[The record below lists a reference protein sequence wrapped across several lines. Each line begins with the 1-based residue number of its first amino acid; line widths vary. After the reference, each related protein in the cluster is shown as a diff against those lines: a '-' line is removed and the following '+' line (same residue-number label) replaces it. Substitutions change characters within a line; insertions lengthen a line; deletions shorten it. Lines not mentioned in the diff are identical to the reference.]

1 MMMAPPAAGAKR
13 DAKTGIPRRST
24 QIPYHYSTKPLISQP
39 LRSILLFFG
48 EITKIP
54 RAKEKT
60 APGGGGLFGY
70 FAWGRARV
78 RVSIRRSP
86 RERRNSSASVSS
98 HGCSNQEGEWASQPK
113 MTLLPTAAA
122 SSQKAGVG

>member
-13 DAKTGIPRRST
+13 DAKTGIPCRGT
-24 QIPYHYSTKPLISQP
+24 QIPYYYSTKTLISQP
-39 LRSILLFFG
+39 LQDKLLFFG
-48 EITKIP
+48 EITKTL

-78 RVSIRRSP
+78 SVSIR
-86 RERRNSSASVSS
+86 
-98 HGCSNQEGEWASQPK
+98 
-113 MTLLPTAAA
+113 
-122 SSQKAGVG
+122 